1 MQLIK
6 KANDLVQARYS
17 LSLNEQR
24 LILYLV
30 GKVKKEDKNFKEYEF
45 TFSELADLTE
55 IHKSRIY
62 AELAVMAE
70 NLLKKPICFLS
81 KNGLQKDFCNWC
93 SWFSVNQ
100 EDKSCKISFDP
111 RLKPY
116 LLKLQKYFTS
126 YNIKYVSGFSSK
138 HSFRIYELC
147 KQYERL
153 KIRKMSIVELK
164 SLLELEHKYSRVTHF
179 KEKVINPALADI
191 NKNSDLYVS
200 VKYHKI
206 RRTITS
212 LTFDIQNGLEHCKNE
227 AQEPYLMA
235 EKKNQAVIQAKKEK
249 TKKAEV
255 YWMNKWTKLSD
266 SDRQNWG
273 GDGKGYVYFR
283 AKKGI
288 LPS

>member
-1 MQLIK
+1 
-6 KANDLVQARYS
+6 
-17 LSLNEQR
+17 
-24 LILYLV
+24 
-30 GKVKKEDKNFKEYEF
+30 
-45 TFSELADLTE
+45 
-55 IHKSRIY
+55 
-62 AELAVMAE
+62 
-70 NLLKKPICFLS
+70 
-81 KNGLQKDFCNWC
+81 
-93 SWFSVNQ
+93 
-100 EDKSCKISFDP
+100 
-111 RLKPY
+111 
-116 LLKLQKYFTS
+116 
-126 YNIKYVSGFSSK
+126 
-138 HSFRIYELC
+138 
-147 KQYERL
+147 
-153 KIRKMSIVELK
+153 
-164 SLLELEHKYSRVTHF
+164 VTHL